1 MKPRKKDSLKPVTDK
16 QLSAAL
22 ADLRVEVAAPADF
35 RAKLMLRLQQ
45 EGLVTDRPAPMR
57 ASLWQRWGLTLP
69 RLAVGVSMALV
80 LLVVIRMMPKPA
92 VALPADA
99 QALGL
104 RGQAPLETAVKPG
117 ASGQAFAPSS
127 KLPAASNEAGEQTL
141 AMASPKPKA
150 ETMPDALLDKT
161 GASQE
166 PGPVGGA
173 EAAAVNS
180 SSSVVAAP
188 ATAASGG
195 IPSTGAGVPLPGG
208 SASAATLAPK
218 PTIVVV
224 TPVATAVTNPLLAN
238 SQLRGNEIRASQGQ
252 FCVFL
257 YKVLKTGHVHVEIFD
272 RLGRS
277 IAVLKD
283 GDQDAGQYEL
293 HWGGQNDQGSMAAS
307 GIYVLRLTTP
317 DYNAQHKLLLVK

>member
-1 MKPRKKDSLKPVTDK
+1 MKPRHKNSLKPVTDK

-22 ADLRVEVAAPADF
+22 AGLRTDVAAPADF
-35 RAKLMLRLQQ
+35 RAKLLLRLQQ
-45 EGLVTDRPAPMR
+45 EGLVKDRPAPAR
-57 ASLWQRWGLTLP
+57 ASLWQRLGLTLP
-69 RLAVGVSMALV
+69 RLAAGVSMALV
-80 LLVVIRMMPKPA
+80 LVVVVKMVAKP
-92 VALPADA
+92 
-99 QALGL
+99 GL
-104 RGQAPLETAVKPG
+104 RGPVKVDASVQPGTSDQALV
-117 ASGQAFAPSS
+117 ASKGGG
-127 KLPAASNEAGEQTL
+127 KVPAEAANEGGEQTL

-166 PGPVGGA
+166 LGPVGGA

-188 ATAASGG
+188 AAAAGG
-195 IPSTGAGVPLPGG
+195 SIPSTGAGVPIPAGSVS
-208 SASAATLAPK
+208 SASLAPK

-224 TPVATAVTNPLLAN
+224 TPVPTAVTNPLLAN